1 MRVLI
6 TGASGF
12 LGRRLAQAL
21 LAHAETALPQTLRSR
36 VTELVLTDRGAFE
49 PDSSADIPVTVV
61 AGDLADPAFCAHLA
75 GQRFDSIFHLAAS
88 LTLDAEAAPEAA
100 FAANVAAI
108 GRLLPRQAGRR
119 PRFVLASSIAVFGG
133 RLPAVVDD
141 DVRPRPATTY
151 GTQKAIAELMLA
163 DMSRRGD
170 VDARCLR
177 LPIVLVRPGAATPAV
192 SDRIAAIIREPLSG
206 RDVLCPLAGDTV
218 IPIASAGAVCR
229 SLIALHDVSPEALP
243 AGRALNLPSLSTSIA
258 EIAAAVGE
266 VGGTDAG
273 RIRIAPDPALQ
284 AIVDGWPRR
293 LVSSTAS
300 ALGLQADASVADVIA
315 DHLANAKVMTHG
327 RG

>member
-6 TGASGF
+6 TGAGGF
-12 LGRRLAQAL
+12 LGRRLVQSL
-21 LAHAETALPQTLRSR
+21 LADLETVPTPTLSR
-36 VTELVLTDRGAFE
+36 QVTEFVLTDRAAFE
-49 PDSSADIPVTVV
+49 PASSAEIPVTVET
-61 AGDLADPAFCAHLA
+61 GDLADPDFCAHLA
-75 GQRFDSIFHLAAS
+75 DQRFDSIFHLAAS
-88 LTLDAEAAPEAA
+88 LTLDAEADPDAA
-100 FAANVAAI
+100 YATNVAAI

-133 RLPAVVDD
+133 RPPEVVDD

-151 GTQKAIAELMLA
+151 GTHKAIAELMLA
-163 DMSRRGD
+163 DLTRRGE

-206 RDVLCPLAGDTV
+206 RDVLCPLAGDRV

-229 SLIALHDVSPEALP
+229 SLITLHEVSPEALP
-243 AGRALNLPSLSTSIA
+243 AGRALNLPSLSAGIA
-258 EIAAAVGE
+258 EIVAAVE
-266 VGGTDAG
+266 KAGGQDAG
-273 RIRIAPDPALQ
+273 RIRIAPDQALQ

-293 LVSSTAS
+293 LVSSAAS

-315 DHLANAKVMTHG
+315 DYLADAKATPHG

>member
-6 TGASGF
+6 TGAGGF
-12 LGRRLAQAL
+12 VGRRLAQTL
-21 LAHAETALPQTLRSR
+21 LARDETDHTSTLSHR
-36 VTELVLTDRGAFE
+36 VTELVLHDRTAFA
-49 PDSSADIPVTVV
+49 PASSKSIPVTVET
-61 AGDLADPAFCAHLA
+61 GDLTDPGFCAHLA
-75 GQRFDSIFHLAAS
+75 EQRFDSIFHLAAS
-88 LTLDAEAAPEAA
+88 LTLDAEAYPEAA
-100 FAANVAAI
+100 YAANVAAI

-151 GTQKAIAELMLA
+151 GTHKAIAELMLA
-163 DMSRRGD
+163 DMSRRGE

-206 RDVLCPLAGDTV
+206 RDVFCPLADETV

-229 SLIALHDVSPEALP
+229 SLVVLHDVPPEVLP
-243 AGRALNLPSLSTSIA
+243 VDRALNLPSLSASIA
-258 EIAAAVGE
+258 EVIAAVTKA
-266 VGGTDAG
+266 GGPGAG
-273 RIRIAPDPALQ
+273 RVWVAPERALQ

-300 ALGLQADASVADVIA
+300 ALGLQADSSVADVIA
-315 DHLANAKVMTHG
+315 DHLADAKGMNHG